1 MPWKDMRNNY
11 ESIQG
16 FTQETGKSTV
26 STIFYTP
33 GEPTCAY
40 HKLREGSFSQKEN
53 KRGWGR

>member
-40 HKLREGSFSQKEN
+40 HKN
-53 KRGWGR
+53 